1 MHYTSLLSSYDHP
14 IVKKCGI
21 MNIKKIIVE
30 ALKYPFSDWK
40 KILIFGII
48 IVISSIHTISGGI
61 ELLSTNIVVFYLL
74 GSIAFIFALLER
86 GYLFK
91 IVKSSLDNIIEL
103 PQFGS
108 WIDMLIDGGK
118 VFFVC
123 IVYSIPVILFV
134 LVWGAVLYVSS
145 PSKAIEMLLSV
156 GTWIFIGGNGI
167 DSFIMVTG
175 IWAFIVA
182 LYMIVLIPII
192 AFAIV
197 NMAYND
203 KVGAAFNF
211 KEIFNKIAV
220 IGLLNVIKWYIVTGI
235 VFFILYLIG
244 FFITVSSSI
253 FYIHNMTVG
262 LILLSL
268 IVFPYIYMYFVRS
281 VALVYMSNRL
291 S

>member
-1 MHYTSLLSSYDHP
+1 MGFY
-14 IVKKCGI
+14 
-21 MNIKKIIVE
+21 
-30 ALKYPFSDWK
+30 
-40 KILIFGII
+40 
-48 IVISSIHTISGGI
+48 SSI
-61 ELLSTNIVVFYLL
+61 
-74 GSIAFIFALLER
+74 IF
-86 GYLFK
+86 
-91 IVKSSLDNIIEL
+91 
-103 PQFGS
+103 
-108 WIDMLIDGGK
+108 
-118 VFFVC
+118 
-123 IVYSIPVILFV
+123 
-134 LVWGAVLYVSS
+134 
-145 PSKAIEMLLSV
+145 
-156 GTWIFIGGNGI
+156 
-167 DSFIMVTG
+167 
-175 IWAFIVA
+175 
-182 LYMIVLIPII
+182 VLIPII

-253 FYIHNMTVG
+253 FYIHNMAVG